1 MEDNTLTQEIK
12 PPDTSKGP
20 VRWLRDNLFSTW
32 YNTILTCLGLVFLFF
47 FFRGFLIWAFTQANW
62 RVIPANLQILMIGPF
77 PIEQVWRIGLVFCT
91 LLTLLGLSAG
101 IWRGIVIK
109 IAIAIAGFCLL
120 LLLIPLDVV
129 KEAENTSAT
138 LVFNLNIFYLIFIRR
153 IWLLG
158 GLVLLVAGFL
168 LGRDKNTYKQG
179 VIIGWV
185 LSFPWTMLVLRGS
198 GQNADLQILMLDS
211 YPIEQVWRIGILLCT
226 LSVLLGLSAAIWRGI
241 VLRIA
246 IAIAAVA
253 LLLLLIPFEV
263 IQEADNASATLAFNP
278 NIIYLIF
285 FKRMWLL
292 GGLVL
297 LVATYLLG
305 RDKNTYK
312 RQVITGWVLS
322 FPLTIIILHG
332 FGQTT
337 DLQILML
344 ESYPTEQVWRIGI
357 LLCTLSVLLGLS
369 AAVWRGIVFKIAIAI
384 AAVGLLLLL
393 LPLDIVQEADSTSTT
408 LNFNLNII
416 NIINL
421 IFIKRIWLLGGL
433 VLFVVT
439 FLLGR
444 DKNAIERWVIIG
456 WVLSFPLTMI
466 VLRELG
472 KTLGMT
478 TISTSE
484 WGGLLLTL
492 ILAAVGIV
500 ACFPIGV
507 LLALGRRSQ
516 LPAIRGVSTVYI
528 ETIRGVPLITILF
541 MGSLLLPL
549 FMPGDF
555 QLDTVIRAMVA
566 LTLFSSAYMAEN
578 VRGGLQAIP
587 SGQVE
592 AAQAVGLSYTKTMLF
607 IVLPQAIRAVI
618 PAIVGQ
624 SIALLKDTSLV
635 FIIGLIELMGI
646 RKSILG
652 NQEWIGLHAEVSI
665 FIAIIYF
672 VFSYSMSKVSQEIE
686 GDLGVGK
693 H

>member
-1 MEDNTLTQEIK
+1 MEDNTSIQEVK
-12 PPDTSKGP
+12 PPDTSKGL

-32 YNTILTCLGLVFLFF
+32 YNTIFTCLGLVLLFF
-47 FFRGFLIWAFTQANW
+47 FFRGFFIWVFIQANW
-62 RVIPANLQILMIGPF
+62 AVIPANLQILMIGSY
-77 PIEQVWRIGLVFCT
+77 PIEQVGRIGIVLCT

-101 IWRGIVIK
+101 IWRGIVLK
-109 IAIAIAGFCLL
+109 IAVAIAGVCLL

-129 KEAENTSAT
+129 KAGEDTSAT
-138 LVFNLNIFYLIFIRR
+138 LEFNLNIFYLVFFKR

-158 GLVLLVAGFL
+158 GLILLAASFL
-168 LGRDKNTYKQG
+168 LGRDKNTFKQG

-185 LSFPWTMLVLRGS
+185 LSFPWTMIVLRGV
-198 GQNADLQILMLDS
+198 GQNTDLQILMIEA
-211 YPIEQVWRIGILLCT
+211 YPIEQVWQIGILLCT
-226 LSVLLGLSAAIWRGI
+226 ISVLLGLSAAIWRGI
-241 VLRIA
+241 VLKTA
-246 IAIAAVA
+246 IAIAAVG
-253 LLLLLIPFEV
+253 LLLLLIPLEI
-263 IQEADNASATLAFNP
+263 IQEVDNASTTLKFNP
-278 NIIYLIF
+278 NIFYLIF
-285 FKRMWLL
+285 FKRMWLF

-305 RDKNTYK
+305 REKDTYK
-312 RQVITGWVLS
+312 RWVITGWILS
-322 FPLTIIILHG
+322 LPLAMIILHG
-332 FGQTT
+332 FSDT
-337 DLQILML
+337 DLQILMI
-344 ESYPTEQVWRIGI
+344 EAYPTEQIWRIGI
-357 LLCTLSVLLGLS
+357 ILCTMSVLLGLS
-369 AAVWRGIVFKIAIAI
+369 AGISRGIVSVIAIVI
-384 AAVGLLLLL
+384 AGVGLLFLLI
-393 LPLDIVQEADSTSTT
+393 PLDIVTEVDNT
-408 LNFNLNII
+408 LATLEFNLNFI
-416 NIINL
+416 NILNL
-421 IFIKRIWLLGGL
+421 IFVKRIWLLASL
-433 VLFVVT
+433 LLFTIT

-444 DKNAIERWVIIG
+444 NKNTIERWVITG
-456 WVLSFPLTMI
+456 WGLSFPLTM
-466 VLRELG
+466 VLLLEFG
-472 KTLGMT
+472 KP
-478 TISTSE
+478 TISTSD

-492 ILAAVGIV
+492 ILAAIGIV

-516 LPAIRGVSTVYI
+516 LPAIRVVSTVYI
-528 ETIRGVPLITILF
+528 ETIRGVPLITLLF
-541 MGSLLLPL
+541 MGSLMLPI

-555 QLDTVIRAMVA
+555 QLDIVIRAMVV

-592 AAQAVGLSYTKTMLF
+592 AAQAVGLTYPKTMLY

-635 FIIGLIELMGI
+635 FIIALTELMGI

-652 NQEWIGLHAEVSI
+652 NPDWIGLHAEVSI

-672 VFSYSMSKVSQEIE
+672 VFTYSMSIVSQEVE

>member
-1 MEDNTLTQEIK
+1 MEDNTSIQEVK
-12 PPDTSKGP
+12 PPDTSKGL

-32 YNTILTCLGLVFLFF
+32 YNTIFTCLGLVLLFF
-47 FFRGFLIWAFTQANW
+47 FFRGFFIWVFIQANW
-62 RVIPANLQILMIGPF
+62 AVIPANLQILMIGSY
-77 PIEQVWRIGLVFCT
+77 PIEQVGRIGIVLCT

-101 IWRGIVIK
+101 IWRGIVLK
-109 IAIAIAGFCLL
+109 IAVAIAGVCLL

-129 KEAENTSAT
+129 KAGEDTSAT
-138 LVFNLNIFYLIFIRR
+138 LEFNLNIFYLVFFKR

-158 GLVLLVAGFL
+158 GLILLAASFL
-168 LGRDKNTYKQG
+168 LGRDKNTFKQG

-185 LSFPWTMLVLRGS
+185 LSFPWTMIVLRGV
-198 GQNADLQILMLDS
+198 GQNTDLQILMIDS
-211 YPIEQVWRIGILLCT
+211 YPIEQVWQIGILLCT
-226 LSVLLGLSAAIWRGI
+226 ISVLLGLSAAIWRGI
-241 VLRIA
+241 VLKTA
-246 IAIAAVA
+246 IAIAAVG
-253 LLLLLIPFEV
+253 LLLLLIPLEI
-263 IQEADNASATLAFNP
+263 IQEVDNASTTLKFNP
-278 NIIYLIF
+278 NIFYLIF
-285 FKRMWLL
+285 LKRMWLF

-305 RDKNTYK
+305 REKDTYK
-312 RQVITGWVLS
+312 QWVITGWILS
-322 FPLTIIILHG
+322 FPLAMIILHG
-332 FGQTT
+332 FSDT
-337 DLQILML
+337 DLHILMI
-344 ESYPTEQVWRIGI
+344 ESYPTEQIWRIGI
-357 LLCTLSVLLGLS
+357 ILCTMSVLLGLS
-369 AAVWRGIVFKIAIAI
+369 AGISRGIVSVIAIVI
-384 AAVGLLLLL
+384 AGVGLLFLLI
-393 LPLDIVQEADSTSTT
+393 PLDIVTEVDNT
-408 LNFNLNII
+408 LATLEFNLNFI
-416 NIINL
+416 NILNL
-421 IFIKRIWLLGGL
+421 IFVKRIWLLASL
-433 VLFVVT
+433 LLFTIT

-444 DKNAIERWVIIG
+444 NKNTIERWVITG
-456 WVLSFPLTMI
+456 WGLSFPLTM
-466 VLRELG
+466 VLLLEFG
-472 KTLGMT
+472 KP
-478 TISTSE
+478 TISTSD

-492 ILAAVGIV
+492 ILAAIGIV

-516 LPAIRGVSTVYI
+516 LPAIRVVSTVYI
-528 ETIRGVPLITILF
+528 ETIRGVPLITLLF
-541 MGSLLLPL
+541 MGSLMLPI

-555 QLDTVIRAMVA
+555 QLDIVIRAMVV

-592 AAQAVGLSYTKTMLF
+592 AAQAVGLTYPKTMLY

-635 FIIGLIELMGI
+635 FIIALTELMGI

-652 NQEWIGLHAEVSI
+652 NPDWIGLHAEVSI

-672 VFSYSMSKVSQEIE
+672 VFTYSMSIVSQEVE